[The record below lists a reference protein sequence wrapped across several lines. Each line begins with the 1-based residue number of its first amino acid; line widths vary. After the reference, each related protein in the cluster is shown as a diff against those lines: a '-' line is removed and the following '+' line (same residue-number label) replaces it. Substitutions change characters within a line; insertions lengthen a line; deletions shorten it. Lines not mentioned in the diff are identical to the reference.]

1 MATIPLGQMFHT
13 VDRDVDTTNKGS
25 LQANSLREAFTMGD
39 IINSIPAGVGTITG
53 SGAVGKVPEFNL
65 TSTSIQNSVMGVSG
79 TDMTLQKNFILG
91 TSVFGFVSSTSFQL
105 KSSSGLDAALNF
117 QTATDNTNLYYESG
131 GISVERLKTHKGF
144 PPVANSIGVVVNG
157 QADLAA
163 LNAGIALAILPGD
176 EGEIRYAV
184 FGGATYIYL
193 SPTTTTYP
201 SGTWKRLLLETWV

>member
-1 MATIPLGQMFHT
+1 MANIPLGQMFRT
-13 VDRDVDTTNKGS
+13 VDRDVDTINKGS

-53 SGAVGKVPEFNL
+53 SGAVGIVPEFNL

-79 TDMTLQKNFILG
+79 TDMTLQKVFARG
-91 TSVFGFVSSTSFQL
+91 TSSLGFPSSTNFQL
-105 KSSSGLDAALNF
+105 KSSGVLNF
-117 QTATDNTNLYYESG
+117 QTASEDTILYHGASPL
-131 GISVERLKTHKGF
+131 ERLRTHKGL
-144 PPVANSIGVVVNG
+144 PPGPNSIGVVVNG

-163 LNAGIALAILPGD
+163 LNAGIATAILPGV
-176 EGEIRYAV
+176 EGEIRYAQ

-201 SGTWKRLLLETWV
+201 SGNWKRLLLETWV

>member
-79 TDMTLQKNFILG
+79 TDMTLQKNFIL
-91 TSVFGFVSSTSFQL
+91 F
-105 KSSSGLDAALNF
+105 N
-117 QTATDNTNLYYESG
+117 
-131 GISVERLKTHKGF
+131 
-144 PPVANSIGVVVNG
+144 
-157 QADLAA
+157 
-163 LNAGIALAILPGD
+163 
-176 EGEIRYAV
+176 
-184 FGGATYIYL
+184 
-193 SPTTTTYP
+193 
-201 SGTWKRLLLETWV
+201 